1 MMRALPRLASVLA
14 LAAFIAFPQAAPAQT
29 APAQDAPPSPAAL
42 VAEVE
47 VIARLPGPAL
57 WRVSTPTSQLWI
69 LGLAGPLPKDFKW
82 DDRRVATAL
91 DGARELVL
99 PPVATG
105 GLGDIYTVLVDPHH
119 LLHMPRGETVRS
131 GLSPDLKARWE
142 AATRAIE
149 VDPVHY
155 DHWRPFIAAL
165 ALDGEASRH
174 YRLGPWA
181 QGAVVAL
188 ARSRHV
194 KARPLAAYKAGEIIR
209 ELGQTPP
216 EASNVCIALVA
227 ESIQR
232 MPADAQRRA
241 AAWAIGDLKTLKAID
256 AESDSS
262 ACLDA
267 VPAVVTLRNRAAADT
282 AKGLAQALAT
292 PGKTV
297 VAADLDELTRKGG
310 LLDQLKTEGLEVIGP
325 SW

>member
-1 MMRALPRLASVLA
+1 VRQAPTRLASAAFA
-14 LAAFIAFPQAAPAQT
+14 LAASLAMPQT
-29 APAQDAPPSPAAL
+29 APAQDAPPSPATL
-42 VAEVE
+42 VEEVE

-69 LGLAGPLPKDFKW
+69 LGLAGPLPRGFQW
-82 DDRRVATAL
+82 DNRRVVTAL

-105 GLGDIYTVLVDPHH
+105 GLGDVFTVLVDPGH
-119 LLHMPRGETVRS
+119 LLHLPRGETVR
-131 GLSPDLKARWE
+131 GDLPSDLAARWE
-142 AATRAIE
+142 AAARAINQ
-149 VDPVHY
+149 DPAHY
-155 DHWRPFIAAL
+155 DHWRPVIAAL
-165 ALDGEASRH
+165 ALGSAATLH

-188 ARSRHV
+188 AKSRHV

-216 EASNVCIALVA
+216 QASNVCIALVA
-227 ESIQR
+227 GSVGR

-241 AAWAIGDLKTLKAID
+241 AAWAIGDLTTLKAINE
-256 AESDSS
+256 ESDSS

-267 VPAVVTLRNRAAADT
+267 VPAVVSLRNRAAADT

-297 VAADLDELTRKGG
+297 VAADLEELTRKGG
-310 LLDQLKTEGLEVIGP
+310 LLDQLRAQGLDVIGP
-325 SW
+325 AY